1 MCVPE
6 ALWRVDM
13 CCDAT
18 VCSAPGKG
26 VGNAGYTT
34 CSATSPQS
42 LVGLWAIGSDYSR
55 EASVSDRTSVGCR
68 FRVTKKSVRQ
78 CARRCD
84 HHSGVAQAS
93 PLCSDNAPREV
104 HLWQ

>member
-1 MCVPE
+1 V
-6 ALWRVDM
+6 

-18 VCSAPGKG
+18 VCSATSKG
-26 VGNAGYTT
+26 VGMPIRAT
-34 CSATSPQS
+34 CSVSSPQPHVALWVNGTDYPYEE
-42 LVGLWAIGSDYSR
+42 LVDDH
-55 EASVSDRTSVGCR
+55 ASVGSMS
-68 FRVTKKSVRQ
+68 RVTKKSVRQ

-93 PLCSDNAPREV
+93 PLFSDNAPREV